1 MVSLRLARPTDAH
14 DVTRLTAQL
23 GYQVDASTLAGRL
36 RRILARSGERFL
48 IAEVDGRAVGWLHAG
63 VWEDIEAE
71 AFVVIGGLVVDR
83 EHRLQGIGRA
93 LLEDAERWARE
104 QGVPVV
110 RLWSSTT
117 RTAAHRFYER
127 MGYTT
132 IKTQYSFA
140 KCVDPA
146 KPIDLTTFVPRVAP

>member
-1 MVSLRLARPTDAH
+1 MVSLRLARPTDAN
-14 DVTRLTAQL
+14 DITRLTAQL
-23 GYQVDASTLAGRL
+23 GYQVDPAALAERL
-36 RRILARSGERFL
+36 RRILARSGERFV

-71 AFVVIGGLVVDR
+71 AFAVIGGLVVDLDYR
-83 EHRLQGIGRA
+83 NRGIGRA

-104 QGVPVV
+104 QGVSVV

-117 RTAAHRFYER
+117 RTAAHRFYQR
-127 MGYTT
+127 MGYST

-146 KPIDLTTFVPRVAP
+146 KKVDLNTFVPRTP